1 MLDRD
6 AALARLEESVCVAA
20 SALGLDG
27 EVDLSDLENVLI
39 VAIAVVSLTALGII
53 DVEARALL
61 GSGVSSAY
69 WCWSGNLS
77 GCGAA

>member
-6 AALARLEESVCVAA
+6 AALARLEKSVCVAA
-20 SALGLDG
+20 SALGIDG

-39 VAIAVVSLTALGII
+39 VAIAVVSLTALSII

-61 GSGVSSAY
+61 GSGVNSTY
-69 WCWSGNLS
+69 WCWCGNLS

>member
-6 AALARLEESVCVAA
+6 TALAGLQKSICIAA
-20 SALGLDG
+20 SALSIKG
-27 EVDLSDLENVLI
+27 EIDLSDLENVLI
-39 VAIAVVSLTALGII
+39 VAVAVVSLTAPCII

>member
-20 SALGLDG
+20 SALRIDG

-39 VAIAVVSLTALGII
+39 VAIAVVSLTALSII

-61 GSGVSSAY
+61 GSGVNSTY
-69 WCWSGNLS
+69 WCWCGNLS

>member
-6 AALARLEESVCVAA
+6 AALARLEKSVCVAA